1 MQPAAPLPPATV
13 LPPPQATRD
22 SGGFTKFVA
31 WAAKNLL
38 LPLTPFI
45 TGAIIRG
52 VSGVQGYQSVFDV
65 GELSFSMAM
74 LCLLVVVSAG
84 RVQDQNLR
92 ESLVGL
98 WIFAGVIFLALFVVS
113 TFVKVQIDTGT
124 ADLLQS
130 LQAALSHNPSSNI
143 AQTTSPEVDKLA
155 KMLDRIWIFAAVPA
169 IPTALLAA
177 ACKFGY
183 KLED

>member
-1 MQPAAPLPPATV
+1 MQPAVPSPPSTV
-13 LPPPQATRD
+13 LPPPPTTTP
-22 SGGFTKFVA
+22 SGGFTQFVA

-45 TGAIIRG
+45 TGALIRG

-92 ESLVGL
+92 ESLVGI

-113 TFVKVQIDTGT
+113 TFVKIEIDAGT
-124 ADLLQS
+124 TELLQS
-130 LQAALSHNPSSNI
+130 FQAALSHTPPSNVAQI
-143 AQTTSPEVDKLA
+143 ASPEVSKLA

-169 IPTALLAA
+169 IPTAVLAA